1 MSERGADCREREK
14 RGEEMGGGME
24 ANKNKFIEE
33 WGSVR
38 ENLEHNFR
46 WTRRNF
52 ALVGIF
58 GVALPYL
65 VYKGVVREFHM
76 QDEDAGRPYR
86 KFL

>member
-1 MSERGADCREREK
+1 
-14 RGEEMGGGME
+14 ME

-65 VYKGVVREFHM
+65 VYKGVVREFVISLSLSLSTILLLILFSYL
-76 QDEDAGRPYR
+76 DLILPYR
-86 KFL
+86 

>member
-1 MSERGADCREREK
+1 
-14 RGEEMGGGME
+14 MGGGME

-38 ENLEHNFR
+38 ENIEHNFR

-65 VYKGVVREFHM
+65 VYKGVVREFVISLSLSLSTILLLILFSYL
-76 QDEDAGRPYR
+76 DLILPYR
-86 KFL
+86 